1 MKIVDV
7 REIPP
12 NAILARPIYSDSGVT
27 LLSENT
33 VITDEIIDRLNGY
46 GVQSLWIRVEKQEA
60 NSFSSEAINDDIKTQ
75 IEHAISNKI
84 HFDNSDEMKEIAEE
98 AINVI
103 NGIIEDENVMQCMV
117 DIKRKSDDIYSHMIS
132 TAVLSVIMAIKLK
145 FNAEQ
150 VNNIGMGALLHDIGL
165 CGSDMKFFNIEIEE
179 LDAQDKMFYRRHV
192 IKGYELMNNYAWVP
206 EAVKNIV
213 LSHHEREDGS
223 GYPFHKKADRIS
235 AEVKIVAICDY
246 FDELVNGIGYN
257 KRKIYE
263 VAEYLRTIGAYLF
276 DYNYVTKIIS
286 QIAWFP
292 NGSKVVTN
300 EGDTAIV
307 LSQNKGLPDR
317 PVIKLLSDSDGK
329 SYEKEIIKDLT
340 EHLTVFIVD
349 TEE

>member
-12 NAILARPIYSDSGVT
+12 NAILARTIYSDAGVA
-27 LLSENT
+27 LLAENT

-46 GVQSLWIRVEKQEA
+46 GVQSLWIRVEKQEV
-60 NSFSSEAINDDIKTQ
+60 NSFSSEAINNDIKTQ
-75 IEHAISNKI
+75 IEHAIVNKI
-84 HFDNSDEMKEIAEE
+84 HFDNSDEMKEIAED

-145 FNAEQ
+145 LNSEQ
-150 VNNIGMGALLHDIGL
+150 ISNIGMGALLHDIGL
-165 CGSDMKFFNIEIEE
+165 CGCDMKFFNIEIDE
-179 LDAQDKMFYRRHV
+179 LDAQDKMVYRRHV
-192 IKGYELMNNYAWVP
+192 IKGYELMNNYTWVP

-235 AEVKIVAICDY
+235 AEVKVVAICDY

-263 VAEYLRTIGAYLF
+263 VVEYLRTIGAYLF

-292 NGSKVVTN
+292 NGSKVTTN
-300 EGDTAIV
+300 EGDTAIII
-307 LSQNKGLPDR
+307 SQNKGLPDR
-317 PVIKLLSDSDGK
+317 PVIKLLTDAEGNP
-329 SYEKEIIKDLT
+329 YETEKIKDLT